1 MANQG
6 RNSSTW
12 TDVLDLQSG
21 VATPEIDLP
30 SEIEQILPFLKR
42 HLPPDL
48 AALAEM
54 TAYPFLSRHLSN
66 SFGIWEV
73 PVGLDSESLG
83 SAMYPSAS
91 YFNHACDSNVEK
103 VRDGR
108 SISFVTS
115 RSIEEGEE
123 LCITYGFTE
132 RDVLERRRNLQEWW
146 GFTCVC
152 PRCLRELRDVEKD

>member
-1 MANQG
+1 
-6 RNSSTW
+6 
-12 TDVLDLQSG
+12 
-21 VATPEIDLP
+21 
-30 SEIEQILPFLKR
+30 
-42 HLPPDL
+42 
-48 AALAEM
+48 
-54 TAYPFLSRHLSN
+54 
-66 SFGIWEV
+66 
-73 PVGLDSESLG
+73 
-83 SAMYPSAS
+83 MYPSVS
-91 YFNHACDSNVEK
+91 QFNHACDSNVEK